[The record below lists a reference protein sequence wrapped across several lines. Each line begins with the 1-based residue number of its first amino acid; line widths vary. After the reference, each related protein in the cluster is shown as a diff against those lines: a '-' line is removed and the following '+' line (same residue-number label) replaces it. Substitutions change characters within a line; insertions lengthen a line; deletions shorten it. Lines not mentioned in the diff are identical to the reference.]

1 MLLESRSQSC
11 CSLTVVRV
19 DSDSPVLDG
28 LMSIIVTHMLAVGLL
43 RKLTAK
49 GKVEVEEILH
59 LLLPMRFEIREG
71 LDGSTNQHGRLM
83 DLKVSDVVDALR
95 EFVVVVD
102 LHVVIVVQL
111 GSDVKMFPIMLAALS
126 RR

>member
-1 MLLESRSQSC
+1 
-11 CSLTVVRV
+11 
-19 DSDSPVLDG
+19 
-28 LMSIIVTHMLAVGLL
+28 MSIIVTHMLAVGLL

-49 GKVEVEEILH
+49 GKVEVEQILH
-59 LLLPMRFEIREG
+59 LLLPMRVEIREG
-71 LDGSTNQHGRLM
+71 LDSSTNKHGCLM
-83 DLKVSDVVDALR
+83 NLEVSDVVDALR

-111 GSDVKMFPIMLAALS
+111 GSDIKMFPIMLAALS